1 MQKQQPN
8 SIEAV
13 YDLYPSLQRLKGI
26 EAIDGQIKRFEEVW
40 RMLVEDMT
48 LFLEDIREM
57 KQKKI
62 LLLGTRAHKN
72 YGIGKNLPDYP
83 KDQYYIP
90 SFCFTYRK
98 KNLYDWDKIY
108 ALLQQMNASA
118 DEIMIHLQIFLGM
131 RDFFHRAGL
140 LVFRL
145 RQLYDLK
152 VEAGNALSVSGLDTK
167 MLPDR
172 MKYNLDEED
181 FPGY

>member
-1 MQKQQPN
+1 
-8 SIEAV
+8 
-13 YDLYPSLQRLKGI
+13 
-26 EAIDGQIKRFEEVW
+26 
-40 RMLVEDMT
+40 
-48 LFLEDIREM
+48 
-57 KQKKI
+57 
-62 LLLGTRAHKN
+62 
-72 YGIGKNLPDYP
+72 
-83 KDQYYIP
+83 
-90 SFCFTYRK
+90 
-98 KNLYDWDKIY
+98 
-108 ALLQQMNASA
+108 MNASA